1 MFNVGISELF
11 VFLIIALIILG
22 PEKLP
27 QAIRF
32 IGQWYAK
39 SKRFVGNIQN
49 DIDRELRLSELKAQM
64 DQEIEKIRA
73 LEKKLNYQSMN
84 LEKKMISTTQLTFT
98 KKSFSPIQKIYYGY
112 HPNYPFI
119 ASSINTPP
127 KLKIA
132 V

>member
-11 VFLIIALIILG
+11 VFSIIALIILG

-73 LEKKLNYQSMN
+73 LEKKLNDQSMN
-84 LEKKMISTTQLTFT
+84 LEKNDTYNSANIYQEIIFPYSKNLLWLPPQLSIHRIIHKYTT
-98 KKSFSPIQKIYYGY
+98 
-112 HPNYPFI
+112 
-119 ASSINTPP
+119 
-127 KLKIA
+127 
-132 V
+132 